1 MRPCNDAAEDQEDG
15 TRIAWRMGYASPLAC
30 GCYWSPFSY
39 LILCASGVE
48 YVTTLSKKN
57 WFNSQLFLY
66 TTGSPPNDVRSG
78 VGWSP
83 THSTR
88 RRRRRRRRGREG
100 GGALAAFRNVRLSGR
115 ARQRQRAVQ
124 RQAGPG
130 RSVGQSVHPSE
141 GSARTR
147 KVPQCNAT
155 AVNVMCARCC
165 QMLCSFKL

>member
-1 MRPCNDAAEDQEDG
+1 MRLCSDAAEDQEDG

-30 GCYWSPFSY
+30 SCYWSPFSY

-88 RRRRRRRRGREG
+88 RRRRRRRGREAAHSLLSVMCVCPAARGRGREQCRG
-100 GGALAAFRNVRLSGR
+100 
-115 ARQRQRAVQ
+115 
-124 RQAGPG
+124 RQAQVG
-130 RSVGQSVHPSE
+130 RSVSRSIRGKRAHAKS
-141 GSARTR
+141 SAMQRTGDGGER
-147 KVPQCNAT
+147 KYAT
-155 AVNVMCARCC
+155 QRR
-165 QMLCSFKL
+165 